1 MEKIV
6 RTDAEWKK
14 LLTPEQ
20 YRIMRRKGETE
31 SPFCGAFYDHKT
43 GHLLLRRLQFTI
55 IFIGYEI

>member
-20 YRIMRRKGETE
+20 YRIMRRKGTE
-31 SPFCGAFYDHKT
+31 SPV
-43 GHLLLRRLQFTI
+43 LRCILRP
-55 IFIGYEI
+55 

>member
-20 YRIMRRKGETE
+20 YRIMRRKGTE
-31 SPFCGAFYDHKT
+31 SPFCGAFYDHKKS
-43 GHLLLRRLQFTI
+43 GHLFLCRL
-55 IFIGYEI
+55 